1 MGWWAELTGKAGAQ
15 RAQAAAGEANKLL
28 DVGWGQAYGSLDQSR
43 AAQLAALQGGYDSAY
58 GSLTEAEARAAGLL
72 NQGADR
78 ASGAITDYYGRAIG
92 NVEDYYNRT
101 ESLLNPS
108 IQRGNK
114 LGDLYATALGA
125 DGSGDQ
131 QAFYSEYAANDPFRA
146 FRDEQANRQ
155 IQQQFNAQGQSGSG
169 RFATA
174 VGRASLERG
183 SQDLNTYLDRL
194 SQAGQQGQNASS
206 QLASISSNT
215 GGMLAGL
222 NTGQG
227 DKLSNIQLGL
237 GSNLATNAGNF
248 GNTRAGYQV
257 MQGRENAGV
266 EDNYGRTKMS
276 MQTGLAQAKGGN
288 LMGGANAAN
297 AARGAGLNNLF
308 GLGALG
314 IGAITPGKE
323 GVSALG
329 NLFAKTP
336 FNWIK

>member
-1 MGWWAELTGKAGAQ
+1 MGWWSEFTGKAGAQ
-15 RAQAAAGEANKLL
+15 RAQAAARDANALL

-43 AAQLAALQGGYDSAY
+43 EAQLAALQGGYDNAY

-78 ASGAITDYYGRAIG
+78 ASGKIEDYYGRAIG

-108 IQRGNK
+108 IERGNK

-125 DGSGDQ
+125 NGSGDQ
-131 QAFYSEYAANDPFRA
+131 EAFYSEYAANDPFRA

-194 SQAGQQGQNASS
+194 SQAGQQGQNAAS
-206 QLASISSNT
+206 QLANISSNT
-215 GGMLAGL
+215 GNTLAGL

-227 DKLSNIQLGL
+227 YRLSNIQLGL
-237 GSNLATNAGNF
+237 GSNLATNATNF
-248 GNTRAGYQV
+248 GTTRAGYQV
-257 MQGRENAGV
+257 QQGNQNAGV
-266 EDNYGRTKMS
+266 EDNYGRTKIGL
-276 MQTGLAQAKGGN
+276 QTGLATAKGGN

-308 GLGALG
+308 GLGAFALN
-314 IGAITPGKE
+314 AITPGKS
-323 GVSALG
+323 GVSPLS
-329 NLFAKTP
+329 NLFSGWK
-336 FNWIK
+336 